1 MATAETT
8 EERTFDFKSPMRKL
22 LEFFRRSRD
31 GWKAKYMAVKQ
42 KCKLLGNQVR
52 AVEKSR
58 EKWRLEAAEAL
69 QRVQQLQRELDQKK
83 RAAAC

>member
-1 MATAETT
+1 MATAEMTQ
-8 EERTFDFKSPMRKL
+8 ERTFGFKSPMRKL
-22 LEFFRRSRD
+22 LGFFRRSRD
-31 GWKAKYMAVKQ
+31 AWKAKYMAVKQ

-58 EKWRLEAAEAL
+58 EKWRLEATAA
-69 QRVQQLQRELDQKK
+69 QQQVRQLQQELEQSK

>member
-8 EERTFDFKSPMRKL
+8 EERTFSFKSPIRKL

-31 GWKAKYMAVKQ
+31 GWKAKYMALKQ
-42 KCKLLGNQVR
+42 KCKLLSNQVR

-58 EKWRLEAAEAL
+58 EKWRLEATAA
-69 QRVQQLQRELDQKK
+69 QQQVRQLQQELEQSK